1 MERKTDLR
9 IIKTKK
15 AIKTAFL
22 NLRYKVFQECR
33 IICKF
38 RMERCYQH
46 ILFFRCNDMPIIN
59 RKTFYAHYE
68 TKDELYADVIEDA
81 LRVLSPANVLNEI
94 GTVETEK
101 KKKEFI
107 YQTLLNWKKNKDML
121 SALLSENSDG
131 TFQQKLMEQL
141 SQIVISKKE
150 VAKNLEGTPFD
161 IDVICNIYF
170 NTFFCILSHWIEGD
184 SQDPMQPMEMITH
197 IFSKEYLGF
206 LGLS

>member
-9 IIKTKK
+9 IVKTKK

-22 NLRYKVFQECR
+22 NLLKENKYHNITISAISETA
-33 IICKF
+33 
-38 RMERCYQH
+38 
-46 ILFFRCNDMPIIN
+46 LIN

-170 NTFFCILSHWIEGD
+170 NTFFCILSHWIEGG
-184 SQDPMQPMEMITH
+184 SQDPMQPIEMITH

>member
-22 NLRYKVFQECR
+22 NLLKENKYHNITISAISETA
-33 IICKF
+33 
-38 RMERCYQH
+38 
-46 ILFFRCNDMPIIN
+46 LIN

-107 YQTLLNWKKNKDML
+107 YQTLLNWKKNCCHCNTNIDHFVFC
-121 SALLSENSDG
+121 SAFRKFRWNFSTKTYG
-131 TFQQKLMEQL
+131 T
-141 SQIVISKKE
+141 IIT
-150 VAKNLEGTPFD
+150 N
-161 IDVICNIYF
+161 CNF
-170 NTFFCILSHWIEGD
+170 
-184 SQDPMQPMEMITH
+184 
-197 IFSKEYLGF
+197 
-206 LGLS
+206 

>member
-9 IIKTKK
+9 IVKTKK

-22 NLRYKVFQECR
+22 NLLKENKYHNITISAISETA
-33 IICKF
+33 
-38 RMERCYQH
+38 
-46 ILFFRCNDMPIIN
+46 LIN

-107 YQTLLNWKKNKDML
+107 YQTLLNWKKIRICY
-121 SALLSENSDG
+121 LLC
-131 TFQQKLMEQL
+131 FQKIPMEL
-141 SQIVISKKE
+141 FN
-150 VAKNLEGTPFD
+150 KNLW
-161 IDVICNIYF
+161 NNYHK
-170 NTFFCILSHWIEGD
+170 L
-184 SQDPMQPMEMITH
+184 
-197 IFSKEYLGF
+197 
-206 LGLS
+206 

>member
-22 NLRYKVFQECR
+22 NLLKENKYHNITISAISETA
-33 IICKF
+33 
-38 RMERCYQH
+38 
-46 ILFFRCNDMPIIN
+46 LIN

-107 YQTLLNWKKNKDML
+107 
-121 SALLSENSDG
+121 
-131 TFQQKLMEQL
+131 KLET
-141 SQIVISKKE
+141 K
-150 VAKNLEGTPFD
+150 
-161 IDVICNIYF
+161 
-170 NTFFCILSHWIEGD
+170 
-184 SQDPMQPMEMITH
+184 
-197 IFSKEYLGF
+197 
-206 LGLS
+206 

>member
-9 IIKTKK
+9 IVKTKK

-22 NLRYKVFQECR
+22 NLLKENKYHNITISAISETA
-33 IICKF
+33 
-38 RMERCYQH
+38 
-46 ILFFRCNDMPIIN
+46 LIN

-81 LRVLSPANVLNEI
+81 LKVLSPLKVLNEI

>member
-22 NLRYKVFQECR
+22 NLLKENKYHNITISAISETA
-33 IICKF
+33 
-38 RMERCYQH
+38 
-46 ILFFRCNDMPIIN
+46 LIN

-107 YQTLLNWKKNKDML
+107 YQTLLNWKQNKDML
-121 SALLSENSDG
+121 FALLSENSDG

-161 IDVICNIYF
+161 IDVICNISSRYFPHYYNLYF
-170 NTFFCILSHWIEGD
+170 NTFFCILSNWIEGE
-184 SQDPMQPMEMITH
+184 SQDPMQPIEMITH

>member
-9 IIKTKK
+9 IVKTKK

-22 NLRYKVFQECR
+22 NLLKENKYHNITISAISETA
-33 IICKF
+33 
-38 RMERCYQH
+38 
-46 ILFFRCNDMPIIN
+46 LIN

-101 KKKEFI
+101 RKRI
-107 YQTLLNWKKNKDML
+107 YISDLIKLEKNKDML

-170 NTFFCILSHWIEGD
+170 NTFFAYFPIG
-184 SQDPMQPMEMITH
+184 
-197 IFSKEYLGF
+197 
-206 LGLS
+206 